1 MVEAARNFPVIM
13 QNKTDQSWM
22 SIAIELAKQ
31 AGESGEVP
39 VGAVLIL
46 DDKVIGKGR
55 NQSIEL
61 NDPSAHAEI
70 QALRE
75 AGSKIGNYRLN
86 RSKIYVTIEPCTM
99 CIGALVHARIEK
111 LIFGAREKKSGAV
124 SYLNDIREKNSFN
137 HRFKVIEGVLEDEC
151 SQLMRNFFRA
161 RRKNRC

>member
-1 MVEAARNFPVIM
+1 M
-13 QNKTDQSWM
+13 QNKTDQFWM

-46 DDKVIGKGR
+46 DDKIIGEGR

-111 LIFGAREKKSGAV
+111 LIFGAREPKSGAV
-124 SYLNDIREKNSFN
+124 SYPIDILEKNSFN

-151 SQLMRNFFRA
+151 SQLLRNFFRA
-161 RRKNRC
+161 RRNNQC

>member
-1 MVEAARNFPVIM
+1 
-13 QNKTDQSWM
+13 M
-22 SIAIELAKQ
+22 SLRSRPKR
-31 AGESGEVP
+31 GGEVP

-46 DDKVIGKGR
+46 DDKMIGKGR

-75 AGSKIGNYRLN
+75 GGSKIGNYRLN
-86 RSKIYVTIEPCTM
+86 GSKIYVTIEPCTM

-111 LIFGAREKKSGAV
+111 LIFGAREPKSGAA
-124 SYLNDIREKNSFN
+124 SAANDILGKNSFN
-137 HRFKVIEGVLEDEC
+137 HRFKVLEGVLEDEC

-161 RRKNRC
+161 RRNKRC

>member
-1 MVEAARNFPVIM
+1 MEATRNFPVIM
-13 QNKTDQSWM
+13 QNKTDQFWM
-22 SIAIELAKQ
+22 SVAIELAKQ

-46 DDKVIGKGR
+46 DDKMIGKGR

-75 AGSKIGNYRLN
+75 GGSKIGNYRLN
-86 RSKIYVTIEPCTM
+86 GSKIYVTIEPCTM

-111 LIFGAREKKSGAV
+111 LIFGAREPKSGAV
-124 SYLNDIREKNSFN
+124 SCTNDILEKHSFN

-161 RRKNRC
+161 RRNNQC

>member
-1 MVEAARNFPVIM
+1 MVEAARNFSVIM

-111 LIFGAREKKSGAV
+111 LIFGAREPKSGAV

-161 RRKNRC
+161 RRNNQC

>member
-1 MVEAARNFPVIM
+1 M

-46 DDKVIGKGR
+46 DDKMIGKGR

-75 AGSKIGNYRLN
+75 GGSKIENYRLN
-86 RSKIYVTIEPCTM
+86 GSKIYVTIEPCTM
-99 CIGALVHARIEK
+99 CFGALVHARIEK
-111 LIFGAREKKSGAV
+111 LVFGAKEPKSGALA
-124 SYLNDIREKNSFN
+124 SASEISRRTSFN
-137 HRFKVIEGVLEDEC
+137 HRFNVLDGILEDEC
-151 SQLMRNFFRA
+151 SQLMTNFFQA
-161 RRKNRC
+161 RRNVQR

>member
-1 MVEAARNFPVIM
+1 MHK
-13 QNKTDQSWM
+13 KTDQFWM

-46 DDKVIGKGR
+46 DDKMIGKGR

-75 AGSKIGNYRLN
+75 GGSKIENYRLKG
-86 RSKIYVTIEPCTM
+86 SKLYVTIEPCTM
-99 CIGALVHARIEK
+99 CIGALIHARIEK
-111 LIFGAREKKSGAV
+111 LIFGAREPKSGAASAV
-124 SYLNDIREKNSFN
+124 SDFLGKNSFN
-137 HRFKVIEGVLEDEC
+137 HRFTILEGVLKDEC

-161 RRKNRC
+161 RRNNRC

>member
-1 MVEAARNFPVIM
+1 M
-13 QNKTDQSWM
+13 QRKTDKFWM
-22 SIAIELAKQ
+22 SIALDLAKQ

-46 DDKVIGKGR
+46 DDKIIGKGR
-55 NQSIEL
+55 NQSKEL

-70 QALRE
+70 QALRDG
-75 AGSKIGNYRLN
+75 GSKTGNYRLN
-86 RSKIYVTIEPCTM
+86 GSKIYVTIEPCTM

-111 LIFGAREKKSGAV
+111 LIFGASEPKSGAV
-124 SYLNDIREKNSFN
+124 LYAKDILEKNSFN

-161 RRKNRC
+161 RRGNQC

>member
-1 MVEAARNFPVIM
+1 M
-13 QNKTDQSWM
+13 QKKTDQFWM

-46 DDKVIGKGR
+46 DDKMIGKGR

-75 AGSKIGNYRLN
+75 GGSKIGNYRLKG
-86 RSKIYVTIEPCTM
+86 SKIYVTIEPCTM

-111 LIFGAREKKSGAV
+111 LIFGAREPKSGAV
-124 SYLNDIREKNSFN
+124 SCTNDILEKHSFN

-161 RRKNRC
+161 RRNNQC

>member
-1 MVEAARNFPVIM
+1 M
-13 QNKTDQSWM
+13 QKKTDQFWM

-46 DDKVIGKGR
+46 DDNMIGKGR

-75 AGSKIGNYRLN
+75 GGSKIGNYRLKG
-86 RSKIYVTIEPCTM
+86 SKIYVTIEPCTM

-111 LIFGAREKKSGAV
+111 LIFGAREPKSGAV
-124 SYLNDIREKNSFN
+124 SCTNDILEKHSFN

-161 RRKNRC
+161 RRNNQC

>member
-1 MVEAARNFPVIM
+1 M
-13 QNKTDQSWM
+13 QNKTDQFWM

-46 DDKVIGKGR
+46 DDKIIGKGR

-111 LIFGAREKKSGAV
+111 LIFGAREPKSGAV
-124 SYLNDIREKNSFN
+124 SYPIDILEKNSFN

-151 SQLMRNFFRA
+151 SQLLRNFFRA
-161 RRKNRC
+161 RRNNQC

>member
-1 MVEAARNFPVIM
+1 M
-13 QNKTDQSWM
+13 QNKTDQFWM
-22 SIAIELAKQ
+22 SITIELAKQ

-39 VGAVLIL
+39 VGVVLII
-46 DDKVIGKGR
+46 DDKVISKGR

-111 LIFGAREKKSGAV
+111 LIFGAREPKSGASSAV
-124 SYLNDIREKNSFN
+124 NDILGKNSFN
-137 HRFKVIEGVLEDEC
+137 HRFKVLEGVLEDEC
-151 SQLMRNFFRA
+151 SQLLRNFFRA
-161 RRKNRC
+161 RRNNQC

>member
-1 MVEAARNFPVIM
+1 MRK
-13 QNKTDQSWM
+13 KTDQFWM

-31 AGESGEVP
+31 AEANGEVP

-46 DDKVIGKGR
+46 DDKMIGKGR
-55 NQSIEL
+55 NQSIEI

-75 AGSKIGNYRLN
+75 GGSKIGNYRLKG
-86 RSKIYVTIEPCTM
+86 SKIYVTIEPCTM

-111 LIFGAREKKSGAV
+111 LIFGAREPKSGAV
-124 SYLNDIREKNSFN
+124 PYAEGILEKNSFN

-161 RRKNRC
+161 RRNKQC

>member
-1 MVEAARNFPVIM
+1 MRK
-13 QNKTDQSWM
+13 KTDQFWM

-31 AGESGEVP
+31 AEANGEVP

-46 DDKVIGKGR
+46 DDKMIGKGR
-55 NQSIEL
+55 NQSIEI

-75 AGSKIGNYRLN
+75 GGSKIGNYRLKG
-86 RSKIYVTIEPCTM
+86 SKIYVTIEPCTM

-111 LIFGAREKKSGAV
+111 LIFGAREPKSGAV
-124 SYLNDIREKNSFN
+124 SFTNDILEKHSFN

-161 RRKNRC
+161 RRNNQC

>member
-1 MVEAARNFPVIM
+1 M
-13 QNKTDQSWM
+13 QNKTDQFWM

-46 DDKVIGKGR
+46 DDKMIGKGR

-70 QALRE
+70 LALRE
-75 AGSKIGNYRLN
+75 GGSKIGNYRLKG
-86 RSKIYVTIEPCTM
+86 SKIYVTIEPCTM

-111 LIFGAREKKSGAV
+111 LIFGAREPKSGAV
-124 SYLNDIREKNSFN
+124 SCTHDILEKHSLN

-161 RRKNRC
+161 RRNNQC

>member
-1 MVEAARNFPVIM
+1 M
-13 QNKTDQSWM
+13 QNKTDQFWM

-46 DDKVIGKGR
+46 DDKMIGKGR

-75 AGSKIGNYRLN
+75 GGSKIGNYRLKG
-86 RSKIYVTIEPCTM
+86 SKIYVTIEPCTM

-111 LIFGAREKKSGAV
+111 LIFGAREPKSGAV
-124 SYLNDIREKNSFN
+124 SCTHDILEKHSLN

-161 RRKNRC
+161 RRNNQC

>member
-1 MVEAARNFPVIM
+1 MRK
-13 QNKTDQSWM
+13 KTDQFWM

-31 AGESGEVP
+31 AEANGEVP

-46 DDKVIGKGR
+46 DDKMIGKGR
-55 NQSIEL
+55 NQSIEI

-75 AGSKIGNYRLN
+75 GGSKIGNYRLKG
-86 RSKIYVTIEPCTM
+86 SKIYVTIEPCTM

-111 LIFGAREKKSGAV
+111 LIFGARESKSGAV
-124 SYLNDIREKNSFN
+124 SFANDILEKNSFN

-161 RRKNRC
+161 RRNNQC

>member
-1 MVEAARNFPVIM
+1 M
-13 QNKTDQSWM
+13 QNKTDQFWM

-46 DDKVIGKGR
+46 DDKMIGKGR

-111 LIFGAREKKSGAV
+111 LIFGAREPKSGAV
-124 SYLNDIREKNSFN
+124 AFANDILEKNSFN

-151 SQLMRNFFRA
+151 SQLLRNFFRA
-161 RRKNRC
+161 RRNNQC

>member
-1 MVEAARNFPVIM
+1 M
-13 QNKTDQSWM
+13 QNKTDQFWM

-39 VGAVLIL
+39 VGAVVIL
-46 DDKVIGKGR
+46 DDKMIGKGR

-75 AGSKIGNYRLN
+75 AGTKIGNYRLN

-99 CIGALVHARIEK
+99 CVGALVHARIAK
-111 LIFGAREKKSGAV
+111 LIFGAREPKSGAA
-124 SYLNDIREKNSFN
+124 SSANDILRQNSFN
-137 HRFKVIEGVLEDEC
+137 HRFKILEGILEDEC
-151 SQLMRNFFRA
+151 SELMRNFFKA
-161 RRKNRC
+161 RRNKPC

>member
-1 MVEAARNFPVIM
+1 M
-13 QNKTDQSWM
+13 QNKTDQFWM

-46 DDKVIGKGR
+46 DDQMIGKGR
-55 NQSIEL
+55 NRSIEL

-111 LIFGAREKKSGAV
+111 LIFGAREPKSGAV
-124 SYLNDIREKNSFN
+124 AFANDILEKNSFN
-137 HRFKVIEGVLEDEC
+137 HRFKVIGGVLEDEC
-151 SQLMRNFFRA
+151 SKLIRNFFRA
-161 RRKNRC
+161 RRNNQC

>member
-1 MVEAARNFPVIM
+1 M
-13 QNKTDQSWM
+13 QNKTDQFWM

-46 DDKVIGKGR
+46 DDKMIGKGR

-111 LIFGAREKKSGAV
+111 LIFGAREPKSGAV
-124 SYLNDIREKNSFN
+124 SCTHDILEKHSFN

-161 RRKNRC
+161 RRNNQC

>member
-1 MVEAARNFPVIM
+1 M
-13 QNKTDQSWM
+13 QNKTDQFWM

-46 DDKVIGKGR
+46 DDKMIGKGR

-75 AGSKIGNYRLN
+75 GGSKIGNYRLKG
-86 RSKIYVTIEPCTM
+86 SKIYVTIEPCTM

-111 LIFGAREKKSGAV
+111 LIFGAREPKSGAV
-124 SYLNDIREKNSFN
+124 SCTNDILEKHSFN

-161 RRKNRC
+161 RRNNQC

>member
-1 MVEAARNFPVIM
+1 M
-13 QNKTDQSWM
+13 QKKTDQFWM
-22 SIAIELAKQ
+22 SVAIELAKQ
-31 AGESGEVP
+31 AEESGEVP

-46 DDKVIGKGR
+46 DDKMIGKGR

-75 AGSKIGNYRLN
+75 GGSKIGNYRLN
-86 RSKIYVTIEPCTM
+86 GSKIYVTIEPCTM

-111 LIFGAREKKSGAV
+111 LIFGAREPKSGAV
-124 SYLNDIREKNSFN
+124 SFANGILEKNSFN
-137 HRFKVIEGVLEDEC
+137 HRLKVIEGVLEDEC

-161 RRKNRC
+161 RRNNQC

>member
-1 MVEAARNFPVIM
+1 MEATRNFPVIM
-13 QNKTDQSWM
+13 QNKTDQFWM
-22 SIAIELAKQ
+22 SVAIELAKQ

-46 DDKVIGKGR
+46 DDKMIGKGR

-75 AGSKIGNYRLN
+75 GGSKIGNYRLKG
-86 RSKIYVTIEPCTM
+86 SKIYVTIEPCTM

-111 LIFGAREKKSGAV
+111 LIFGAREPKSGAV
-124 SYLNDIREKNSFN
+124 SCTNDILEKHSFN

-151 SQLMRNFFRA
+151 SQLMRNFFRV
-161 RRKNRC
+161 RRNNQC